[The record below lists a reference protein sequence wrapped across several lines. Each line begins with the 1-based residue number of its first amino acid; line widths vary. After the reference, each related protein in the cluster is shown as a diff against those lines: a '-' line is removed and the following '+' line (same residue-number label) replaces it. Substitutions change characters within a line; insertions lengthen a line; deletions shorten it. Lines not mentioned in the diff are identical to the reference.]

1 MGSFS
6 MVLDTAFRCCARYSL
21 STRGELDKDGH
32 RDELLFSGTGLNI
45 SPLARWQGSQP
56 SQLKLR

>member
-6 MVLDTAFRCCARYSL
+6 MLLDTAFRCCARYSL
-21 STRGELDKDGH
+21 STQGELDKDGH

-45 SPLARWQGSQP
+45 SPLAWWQGSQP
-56 SQLKLR
+56 

>member
-32 RDELLFSGTGLNI
+32 RDELLFSGAL
-45 SPLARWQGSQP
+45 WP
-56 SQLKLR
+56 SVLCLTSLQEV